1 MTDETKLT
9 MLKTMLFPD
18 GIAEDEVERVDAQLG
33 VYLDLARQ
41 EILNHKYEYSANGI
55 PDELPS
61 EYDVTQVMAVMQG
74 FAQMG
79 AEGQVTSIE
88 NGVHRHW
95 KYADMCLYVHA
106 NVIPIAKVSV

>member
-1 MTDETKLT
+1 MTDETKIT

-18 GIAEDEVERVDAQLG
+18 GIAEEDIASVDAQLG

-41 EILNHKYEYSANGI
+41 EILNHKYEYSAKGI

-61 EYDVTQVMAVMQG
+61 EYDVIQVMAVMQG
-74 FAQMG
+74 FAQSG
-79 AEGQVTSIE
+79 AEGQTLSVE

-106 NVIPIAKVSV
+106 NVIPIARV

>member
-18 GIAEDEVERVDAQLG
+18 GIAQEDIASVEAQLG

-41 EILNHKYEYSANGI
+41 EILNYKFEYSSKGI

-74 FAQMG
+74 FAQIG
-79 AEGQVTSIE
+79 AEEQVTSIE

>member
-1 MTDETKLT
+1 MTDETKIT

-18 GIAEDEVERVDAQLG
+18 GIAEEDIASVEAQLG

-41 EILNHKYEYSANGI
+41 EILNYKFEYSANGI

-61 EYDVTQVMAVMQG
+61 EYDVIQVMAVAQG
-74 FAQMG
+74 FAQNG
-79 AEGQVTSIE
+79 AEGQTLSVE

-106 NVIPIAKVSV
+106 NVIPIARV

>member
-18 GIAEDEVERVDAQLG
+18 GIAQEEVASVEAQLG

-41 EILNHKYEYSANGI
+41 EILNYKYEYSANGI

-74 FAQMG
+74 FAQIG
-79 AEGQVTSIE
+79 AEGQILSVE

-95 KYADMCLYVHA
+95 KYADMALYVHA
-106 NVIPIAKVSV
+106 NVIPVAKVAK